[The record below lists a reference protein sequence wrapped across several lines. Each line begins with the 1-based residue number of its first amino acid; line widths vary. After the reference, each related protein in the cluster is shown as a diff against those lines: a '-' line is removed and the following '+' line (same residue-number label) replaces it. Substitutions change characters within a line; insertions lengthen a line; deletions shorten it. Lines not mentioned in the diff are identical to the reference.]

1 MKIFFDTEFTGL
13 HQQTTLISIA
23 LVSEDND
30 VFYAELTDYATTQL
44 NDWIEAN
51 VMRHLFLVADI
62 YEDNRTFIKGD
73 SSKVRTAL
81 TTWLARFEDTEI
93 WADVLAYDWV
103 LFCNLF
109 GDAFGIPGNIFFIPF
124 DLSTA
129 FKIRGVKPD
138 ISREA
143 FVSDFSTSSIN
154 FPLSKHNALYD
165 ALLVKAC
172 HKKLFSSFK
181 P

>member
-23 LVSEDND
+23 LVSEDNQL
-30 VFYAELTDYATTQL
+30 FYAELTDYDKEQV

-51 VMRHLFLVADI
+51 VMRHLFLVEDM
-62 YEDNRTFIKGD
+62 YEEKRTFIKGD
-73 SSKVRTAL
+73 SNKVRKAL
-81 TTWLARFEDTEI
+81 ETWLGRFEAIEM

-109 GDAFGIPGNIFFIPF
+109 GDAFGIPKQIFFIPF

-129 FKIRGVKPD
+129 FKMQNIGPN
-138 ISREA
+138 INREA
-143 FVSDFSTSSIN
+143 FVGNFSTSVID

-165 ALLVKAC
+165 TLLLKAC
-172 HKKLFSSFK
+172 HEKLLASF
-181 P
+181 